1 MPIDNSTCN
10 VSNAMLDIYEQTGD
24 CLMKAKARA
33 LIDNITVV
41 QCVNTGKILTSWRV
55 RFNVNPSYRI
65 NCTYDSVCALL
76 RMEKMSE

>member
-10 VSNAMLDIYEQTGD
+10 VANAMLDIYEATGD
-24 CLMKAKARA
+24 ELMKAKATA
-33 LIDNITVV
+33 LIDNITVI

-55 RFNVNPSYRI
+55 RFNVTPSYWI

-76 RMEKMSE
+76 RMKNFEQ